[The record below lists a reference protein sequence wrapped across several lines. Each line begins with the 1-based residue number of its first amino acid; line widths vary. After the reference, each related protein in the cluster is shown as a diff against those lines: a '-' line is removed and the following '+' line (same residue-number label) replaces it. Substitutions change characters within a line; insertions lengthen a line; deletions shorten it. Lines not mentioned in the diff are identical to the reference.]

1 MHEQAF
7 LNLLR
12 QNGRRVTKVYL
23 ARTDN
28 LNDSITPDTD
38 EQNEQDSVEASR
50 SSDEIDEEN
59 NTLTYQPS
67 TVDFNWSLPERLY
80 ASYFNIQKA
89 TIVKQSYAQM
99 CC

>member
-1 MHEQAF
+1 M
-7 LNLLR
+7 
-12 QNGRRVTKVYL
+12 TKVYL

-59 NTLTYQPS
+59 NTLTYQPP
-67 TVDFNWSLPERLY
+67 TVDLSWSLPERLY

>member
-12 QNGRRVTKVYL
+12 QNDRRVTKVYL

-50 SSDEIDEEN
+50 SSDEVDEEN

-89 TIVKQSYAQM
+89 TIVRQSYTKM